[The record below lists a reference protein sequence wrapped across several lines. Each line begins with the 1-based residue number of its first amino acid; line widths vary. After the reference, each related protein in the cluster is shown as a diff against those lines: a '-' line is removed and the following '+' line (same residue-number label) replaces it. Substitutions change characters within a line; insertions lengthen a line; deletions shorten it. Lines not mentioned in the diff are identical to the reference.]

1 MQWLLTMFGTF
12 LPKSVVF
19 RIWDGLVLDG
29 NEILIRAILSV
40 WKVLEDQ
47 ILKTASADDFYQLMA
62 KRKVQKY
69 KKIIKN
75 RMKHNF
81 GYFRYEPELQHFLI

>member
-12 LPKSVVF
+12 LPKQIVY

-40 WKVLEDQ
+40 WKVLEDE
-47 ILKTASADDFYQLMA
+47 IVKTSSADDFYQLMA
-62 KRKVQKY
+62 KLRVRT
-69 KKIIKN
+69 IVI
-75 RMKHNF
+75 
-81 GYFRYEPELQHFLI
+81 

>member
-62 KRKVQKY
+62 KRRVQK
-69 KKIIKN
+69 
-75 RMKHNF
+75 
-81 GYFRYEPELQHFLI
+81 